1 MKLLLE
7 NWRQYLKEN
16 KLRVFDFD
24 DTLVMTDSV
33 AYLTQ
38 ADGTER
44 ELTPAEF
51 ATYKL
56 KEDCYL
62 NGARTS
68 C

>member
-7 NWRQYLKEN
+7 NWREYLKEN

-33 AYLTQ
+33 VYLTQ

-44 ELTPAEF
+44 ECPQKCGE
-51 ATYKL
+51 
-56 KEDCYL
+56 
-62 NGARTS
+62 
-68 C
+68 